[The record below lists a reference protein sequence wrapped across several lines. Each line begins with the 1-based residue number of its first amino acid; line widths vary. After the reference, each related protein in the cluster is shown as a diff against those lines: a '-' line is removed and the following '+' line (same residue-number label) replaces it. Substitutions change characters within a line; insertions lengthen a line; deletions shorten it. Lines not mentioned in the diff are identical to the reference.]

1 MCLPHFKLFLI
12 FLMRGFKCF
21 VRCYQDIKCYK
32 MWLSSN
38 LSAAETGW
46 TIFLLF
52 LSGDTDPPDN
62 LEKICNCDQN
72 LPACVIACVP
82 ACSRRSPECYQF
94 ALEAT
99 EGQSQEQRGLWAA

>member
-1 MCLPHFKLFLI
+1 
-12 FLMRGFKCF
+12 
-21 VRCYQDIKCYK
+21 

-82 ACSRRSPECYQF
+82 ACVIACVPACSRRSPECYQF